1 MAINPTGPVSSPI
14 ITYATA
20 AVRKAVGQE
29 TEEDKPRPLPPVEEG
44 QDAEA
49 STYRH
54 RNPRRIEE
62 ELPRQNTPERQPEAL
77 NRETP
82 GSTDDTAGVETNT
95 RHALSP
101 YAPKASLPFSH
112 PQPIELQIYELL
124 KLAALGQKYKIS
136 DGEK

>member
-44 QDAEA
+44 QHAEA
-49 STYRH
+49 SHYRRRH
-54 RNPRRIEE
+54 HERIED
-62 ELPRQNTPERQPEAL
+62 ELPEGHSSSRGHADAEPEAQSEAL
-77 NRETP
+77 EDQV
-82 GSTDDTAGVETNT
+82 GIEAGRVYPAS
-95 RHALSP
+95 RQALDQL
-101 YAPKASLPFSH
+101 APPQASDLH
-112 PQPIELQIYELL
+112 IDELL
-124 KLAALGQKYKIS
+124 GLAALGQKYKQS